1 MDTSEIY
8 VKMCEK
14 AKEIQEFAPLDFG
27 SWYAYL
33 RPLTGLWCH
42 PDDKGGPY
50 GKDRDYFLAHP
61 IRPNVN
67 LIVEDFDGSPMHIYE
82 EYIEHCWLP
91 RQDQLQAMVMSSGMD
106 VTTLDCFAVSLLGNR
121 FHDFCEREYNKLRLY
136 LRSQYIGVVVGLC
149 FASFEQLWLA
159 FVMKER
165 FGKVWDFE
173 KEDWMKSTSS
183 QG

>member
-1 MDTSEIY
+1 MDCGEVYI
-8 VKMCEK
+8 KMCEK

-42 PDDKGGPY
+42 PDDAKGHSY

-91 RQDQLQAMVMSSGMD
+91 RQDQLQEMLSQHNLWAK
-106 VTTLDCFAVSLLGNR
+106 TLAFE
-121 FHDFCEREYNKLRLY
+121 FFLRKEGSY
-136 LRSQYIGVVVGLC
+136 DINSYAFQ
-149 FASFEQLWLA
+149 FTSMEQLWLA
-159 FVMKER
+159 FVMKEK

-183 QG
+183 QGQIVELH

>member
-42 PDDKGGPY
+42 PDAKEYPY
-50 GKDRDYFLAHP
+50 GRDRDYFLAHP
-61 IRPNVN
+61 IRPVVN
-67 LIVEDFDGSPMHIYE
+67 LIVKDFDGSPMHIYE

-91 RQDQLQAMVMSSGMD
+91 RQDQLQEILFIHKEHLFPQCV
-106 VTTLDCFAVSLLGNR
+106 LL
-121 FHDFCEREYNKLRLY
+121 REFIREGELY
-136 LRSQYIGVVVGLC
+136 ILHFLKSM
-149 FASFEQLWLA
+149 EQLWLA
-159 FVMKER
+159 FVMYKK
-165 FGKVWDFE
+165 FNKIWNG
-173 KEDWMKSTSS
+173 EDWVKEIE
-183 QG
+183 

>member
-1 MDTSEIY
+1 MDCGEVYI
-8 VKMCEK
+8 KMCEK
-14 AKEIQEFAPLDFG
+14 AEEIQKIKPEWNLEGDDG
-27 SWYAYL
+27 EWWY
-33 RPLTGLWCH
+33 
-42 PDDKGGPY
+42 
-50 GKDRDYFLAHP
+50 
-61 IRPNVN
+61 PNDNKREVN
-67 LIVEDFDGSPMHIYE
+67 HI
-82 EYIEHCWLP
+82 WLP

-106 VTTLDCFAVSLLGNR
+106 VTTHDCFAVSLLGNR

-165 FGKVWDFE
+165 FGKIWNAE
-173 KEDWMKSTSS
+173 KGDWVSSTSS